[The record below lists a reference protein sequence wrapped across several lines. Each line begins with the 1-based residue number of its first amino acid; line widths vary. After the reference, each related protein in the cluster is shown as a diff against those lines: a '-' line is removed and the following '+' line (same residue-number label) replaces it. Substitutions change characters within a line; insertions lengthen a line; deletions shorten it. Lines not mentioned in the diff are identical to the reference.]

1 MTISKLFDKRVQC
14 LSVMTEI
21 SVKDYLKLTKQSYDN
36 RGGLEHQREA
46 IKTASGRRIR
56 ERMVKD
62 IQGGAVLPPL
72 VIGVVGQPN
81 IPSDMESAST
91 TQIIEYISNNH
102 TDDIAIIDGMQ
113 RTTALREAIVNA
125 PDVAEQTLRMEI
137 WFAGKVESIIYRMLI
152 LNSGQ
157 IPWNLKQQL
166 RVVYHPLVAE
176 LYNKVDFSR
185 LLAPGDR
192 RWRGGE
198 FSSDHL
204 IETYIAFGLRKTEVD
219 TQENLAEEFSKLDI
233 SESISEN
240 HYNEFFFPIVQMMVD
255 IDRVF
260 SNFEPA
266 FDLKPET
273 IGRAKRVYERG
284 KNIFDTQPPRIGF
297 VVANALQIF
306 GRIGMTRGSSDV
318 QGQFEEI
325 RRKHESF
332 VERLER
338 MNNDELGTFLAL
350 DVLQEALSSRPTS
363 AVGRWERTFWERA
376 FKALLEENFEVPS
389 MVPCW
394 RAG

>member
-1 MTISKLFDKRVQC
+1 
-14 LSVMTEI
+14 MTEI
-21 SVKDYLKLTKQSYDN
+21 SVDEYLRLTKQSYDN

-62 IQGGAVLPPL
+62 IKGGAVLPPL
-72 VIGVVGQPN
+72 VIGVVGEPDAPYAMKDAS
-81 IPSDMESAST
+81 ISD
-91 TQIIEYISNNH
+91 IIGYISTEH
-102 TDDIAIIDGMQ
+102 AEKIAIIDGMQ
-113 RTTALREAIVNA
+113 RTAALLEAVDTAPE
-125 PDVAEQTLRMEI
+125 VAKHTIRMEI
-137 WFAGKVESIIYRMLI
+137 WLAGKVESLIYRMLI

-166 RVVYHPLVAE
+166 RVVYQPLVLE
-176 LYNKVDFSR
+176 LYEKVDFSR
-185 LLAPGDR
+185 LLGPGER
-192 RWRGGE
+192 RWKGGE

-233 SESISEN
+233 SESIRED
-240 HYNEFFFPIVQMMVD
+240 HYSKFFFPIIQMMVD

-260 SNFEPA
+260 SNFEPE
-266 FDLKPET
+266 FELKSQT
-273 IGRAKRVYERG
+273 VGRVKRIYERG

-306 GRIGMTRGSSDV
+306 GRIGMTRSSDEARS
-318 QGQFEEI
+318 QFERI
-325 RRKHESF
+325 FSNHNLF
-332 VERLER
+332 VDRLER
-338 MNNDELGTFLAL
+338 MSKEELGAFLSL
-350 DVLQEALSSRPTS
+350 DVLQETLSTRPTS
-363 AVGRWERTFWERA
+363 AVGRWERAFWERA
-376 FKALLEENFEVPS
+376 FKALLEEDFEVPS